1 MDTKPIDPGLLGTAE
16 RRLRRLSP
24 ERLRVAD
31 DFLAYLEE
39 REESEATRELL
50 RLPGFEAVFRRAVE
64 QVKTGQVVSFEDIR
78 RDV

>member
-1 MDTKPIDPGLLGTAE
+1 MEAYQDTILLQQAE
-16 RRLRRLSP
+16 RRLQRLSP

-39 REESEATRELL
+39 REESDATQELL
-50 RLPGFEAVFRRAVE
+50 NIPGFAEAFQLAIQEARAGCVAR
-64 QVKTGQVVSFEDIR
+64 FEDIR